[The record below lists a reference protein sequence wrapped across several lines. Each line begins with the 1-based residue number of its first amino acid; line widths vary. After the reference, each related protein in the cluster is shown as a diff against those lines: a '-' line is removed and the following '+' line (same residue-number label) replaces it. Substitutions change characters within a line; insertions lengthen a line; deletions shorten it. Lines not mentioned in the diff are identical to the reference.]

1 MKAKPYS
8 GDVFGSGSVSSG
20 LDPRQ
25 EEGVTFSEKY
35 RSAAQA
41 GETRVCVGLDPD
53 PVKLPS
59 HLSQDVGGVTNFLK
73 QIIDATHDL
82 ACAFKPNF
90 AFFGALGPEGITALA
105 DVIEHIPDHVPVIL
119 DFKAGDIG
127 NTAGKY
133 AEMAYEVLKADAVT
147 VNPYMGW
154 DAVEPF
160 LCGQEKC
167 VFLLCLT
174 SNPGSQDFQRL
185 DTEQGPLF
193 EVVARKAS
201 KWSEHGDFGLVVGAT
216 HPHDLPRVRELAPTL
231 TFLIPGV
238 GSQGGDPNQIAAQA
252 ATEDGFGTLVNASR
266 GVLYASSGE
275 DFKEAARRAADDLR
289 ISLQAG

>member
-1 MKAKPYS
+1 M
-8 GDVFGSGSVSSG
+8 
-20 LDPRQ
+20 
-25 EEGVTFSEKY
+25 TFSEKY

-41 GETRVCVGLDPD
+41 GDTRVCVGLDPD
-53 PVKLPS
+53 LVKLPS
-59 HLSQDVGGVTNFLK
+59 QFPQDVGGVTDFLK
-73 QIIDATHDL
+73 QIIDVTHDI

-90 AFFGALGPEGITALA
+90 AFFCALGPEGIAALA
-105 DVIEHIPDHVPVIL
+105 DVIEYIPSHVPVIL

-127 NTAGKY
+127 NTAEKY

-160 LCGQEKC
+160 LRGQEKC

-193 EVVARKAS
+193 EVVATTAS
-201 KWSEHGDFGLVVGAT
+201 KWSEHGDCGLVVGAT
-216 HPHDLPRVRELAPTL
+216 HPQDLPRVRELAPTL
-231 TFLIPGV
+231 PFLIPGV
-238 GSQGGDPNQIAAQA
+238 GSQGGDPGQIAAQA

-289 ISLQAG
+289 ISLLAG